1 MSKKDFLVIVL
12 DFGVQKIGS
21 CVGNSITGT
30 STQLKLLKNNKKFHE
45 QLELLNDEFN
55 PELFIIGLPKNPKNL
70 FMKSLNKTLDFIVN
84 TLEKRYELTDESFT
98 SQAVEKEFLKNKDC
112 RSAELIFEG
121 WYNGR

>member
-1 MSKKDFLVIVL
+1 MGGSRIDNMSKKGFLVIAL
-12 DFGVQKIGS
+12 DFGVKKIGS

-45 QLELLNDEFN
+45 QLELLNNEFN
-55 PELFIIGLPKNPKNL
+55 PELFII
-70 FMKSLNKTLDFIVN
+70 DFITN
-84 TLEKRYELTDESFT
+84 ILEKPYELTDESFT
-98 SQAVEKEFLKNKDC
+98 SQAVEKEFMNNKDG